1 VKRLSLSGRLPSLGN
16 MSLVYL
22 PTHHRKSVARD
33 ATRDGH
39 RSRFVAKYAEEAVY
53 VTVSSYY
60 C

>member
-1 VKRLSLSGRLPSLGN
+1 